1 MNVSP
6 STGKCGR
13 LERESEVLMKLLI
26 TSRIPQE
33 IFDDLAKVYTIDYH
47 DSLEPLSPEEIKMR
61 IQDVDALLCPL
72 SDKIDREILDAGENL
87 KLVANY
93 GAGFDNIDTKYAA
106 YKNIAVSNAPAPS
119 SAVSTAEMTFSLL
132 LAAAR
137 GLIPGDKLVR
147 QGDFQGWRPTFFLGH
162 QVKGKVLGIIGLG
175 HIGSELAKRA
185 LAFGMEVVYFS
196 RTRKSDLE
204 DLGLKYLDLAQV
216 LQKSDF
222 VSLHLSYQPQLHH
235 LISKDALE
243 LMKESAILINAS
255 RGPIVDE
262 KALVQALKDK
272 KIAGAAL
279 DVYEFEPKVHP
290 DLLTMDQVV
299 LSPHLGNATYAA
311 RMEMGE
317 NARDN
322 LLALAQ
328 GKDLPNRVN

>member
-1 MNVSP
+1 
-6 STGKCGR
+6 
-13 LERESEVLMKLLI
+13 MKLLI

-93 GAGFDNIDTKYAA
+93 GAGFDNIDTKYAT